1 MKNQEQQEPRQAAV
15 QTASSEDQ
23 DYIYTPVPQNKR
35 YGWIK
40 MFFVWLCWNVVVGDL
55 ATGTALGSS
64 LNFRDALIALSIGDL
79 VLIVMMICTVYIG
92 SKTGLAAMSLVRF
105 SVGRVGTY
113 VFSAVICFTS
123 VGWFA
128 TQLGFFG
135 QIWSQYIPLSVPVLA
150 VIGGIMM
157 ASTAIKGFSGMEKLS
172 SLAAI
177 PLLLFIVLA
186 LVNCLRLIGL
196 DTLFTYQP
204 ASSQIGTIA
213 AGITTTIGSWAAG
226 TATVPDC
233 GRFAKT
239 DIVKIS
245 IVWISGLFFGHF
257 LLPIAGIAAALH
269 LDTWDFGVIS
279 DYIGVLATG
288 SGLVGAVLITLAA
301 WTTNQQNLYSASN
314 AACNIIEVKKK
325 APITIVLAVI
335 AIALG
340 FCGVVDYFV
349 PFMNWLG
356 IVVPPMAAIMIA
368 DYLVLP
374 LFGVKHDYNYNDI
387 SFSNLPMIKWPSML
401 AWASGVLI
409 AIVTPGIQALNGVIA
424 TIVLH
429 VVFHLAA
436 KKMGT
441 KEN

>member
-1 MKNQEQQEPRQAAV
+1 MNNDNLKNTTAQAQNTTVQEE
-15 QTASSEDQ
+15 Q
-23 DYIYTPVPQNKR
+23 DYIYTPVPQEKR

-64 LNFRDALIALSIGDL
+64 LNFRDALIALSIGDIIL
-79 VLIVMMICTVYIG
+79 VAMMIMTVYIG
-92 SKTGLAAMSLVRF
+92 SKTGLAAMSLIRF

-113 VFSAVICFTS
+113 IFSAIICFTS

-135 QIWSQYIPLSVPVLA
+135 QIWSQYLPISVPVLA

-157 ASTAIKGFSGMEKLS
+157 ASTAIKGFKGMEKLS
-172 SLAAI
+172 TFAAI

-186 LVNCLRLIGL
+186 LVNCIRLIGV

-204 ASSQIGTIA
+204 SSSQIGTIA
-213 AGITTTIGSWAAG
+213 LGVTTTIGSWATG
-226 TATVPDC
+226 VATVPDC

-245 IVWISGLFFGHF
+245 VVWISGLFFGHF

-269 LDTWDFGVIS
+269 LNTWDFGVVS

-288 SGLVGAVLITLAA
+288 SGVIGAILITLAA
-301 WTTNQQNLYSASN
+301 WTTNQQNLYSAAN
-314 AACNIIEVKKK
+314 AACNIVEVKKK
-325 APITIVLAVI
+325 APITAVLGVVG
-335 AIALG
+335 IALG

-349 PFMNWLG
+349 PYMTWLG
-356 IVVPPMAAIMIA
+356 IVIPPMAAIMVA
-368 DYLVLP
+368 DFLVLP
-374 LFGVKHDYNYNDI
+374 LCGVKHDYDYNDI
-387 SFSNLPMIKWPSML
+387 SFSKLPMIKWASVL
-401 AWASGVLI
+401 AWAGGVAV
-409 AIVTPGIQALNGVIA
+409 AIFTPGIQAINGIVA
-424 TIVLH
+424 TIILH
-429 VVFHLAA
+429 VVFTLIAQ
-436 KKMGT
+436 KK
-441 KEN
+441 K

>member
-1 MKNQEQQEPRQAAV
+1 MKKQEQQEPKQAAV
-15 QTASSEDQ
+15 QAGSSEDQ

-64 LNFRDALIALSIGDL
+64 LSFRDALIALSIGDL
-79 VLIVMMICTVYIG
+79 VLVVMMICTVYIG

-196 DTLFTYQP
+196 DTLFTY
-204 ASSQIGTIA
+204 
-213 AGITTTIGSWAAG
+213 
-226 TATVPDC
+226 
-233 GRFAKT
+233 
-239 DIVKIS
+239 
-245 IVWISGLFFGHF
+245 
-257 LLPIAGIAAALH
+257 
-269 LDTWDFGVIS
+269 
-279 DYIGVLATG
+279 
-288 SGLVGAVLITLAA
+288 
-301 WTTNQQNLYSASN
+301 
-314 AACNIIEVKKK
+314 
-325 APITIVLAVI
+325 
-335 AIALG
+335 
-340 FCGVVDYFV
+340 
-349 PFMNWLG
+349 
-356 IVVPPMAAIMIA
+356 
-368 DYLVLP
+368 
-374 LFGVKHDYNYNDI
+374 
-387 SFSNLPMIKWPSML
+387 
-401 AWASGVLI
+401 
-409 AIVTPGIQALNGVIA
+409 
-424 TIVLH
+424 
-429 VVFHLAA
+429 
-436 KKMGT
+436 
-441 KEN
+441 